1 MCVSRKTVHNQN
13 TLEYDKKLIQDF
25 PFKHEVFPAI
35 QGLYTFAKKNKAV
48 LDLKFSNTSHSHVNF
63 YQIISPSS
71 TESTSYGPSESSQ
84 TDNISVGVSPT
95 PTPALPLTP
104 TTSAIT
110 EVSSQ
115 GGYLSSK
122 FSSFLAQNASTLMS
136 ESITFFCI
144 SQWLL
149 FPRET
154 RKVKSKSHILL

>member
-1 MCVSRKTVHNQN
+1 MS
-13 TLEYDKKLIQDF
+13 TLI
-25 PFKHEVFPAI
+25 
-35 QGLYTFAKKNKAV
+35 
-48 LDLKFSNTSHSHVNF
+48 
-63 YQIISPSS
+63 QIISPSS

-154 RKVKSKSHILL
+154 RKVKSKTTTTITIIY